1 MMHLFSSIAAAGW
14 RDSRKTELSDNS
26 FLSRV
31 LATASP
37 KVIDTGEELRPI
49 CFSSSG
55 YPWQAN

>member
-1 MMHLFSSIAAAGW
+1 MMHLFSSIAATW
-14 RDSRKTELSDNS
+14 HDSRKTELSDNS

-49 CFSSSG
+49 LFFFKWLSLAG
-55 YPWQAN
+55 